1 MHNIEYLMKIYDE
14 IAPLKLDGILND
26 ILNGHIQ
33 LDETRASIRKLKP
46 NKAAGIDGI
55 PSEFYKHA
63 GGNLDAPL
71 TALFNHTFDCGL
83 YPDTWC
89 EGIINPLYKRE
100 NPNLP
105 ENYRK
110 ISITPALGKI
120 FDSIL
125 SNRLQ
130 YAKECL
136 LVDDPF
142 QNGFKAKTSA
152 VDNIFMLNG
161 IIQKCKLNR
170 RPLYA
175 CFVDFKSA
183 FDFVNRSA
191 LLSKLYSNGVQ
202 GKFLQTLKSM
212 FQNARSK
219 VKWGGKIGEL
229 FENAYGVL
237 QGGVLSPTL
246 FRLFL
251 DDMTGYLNRNNGV
264 GIGNININYLLVAD
278 DLVLLSESPSG
289 LQNLIN
295 GVEKFC
301 SQWHMLVNLTK
312 TKVVLFNNRF
322 APIQKRGIRF
332 QFNNLPVEEKDCY
345 NYLGAII
352 SNGNRF
358 EQYIEY
364 KRDKALRA
372 IYSSRGLTRD
382 VVGNQLPIHL
392 ILKIFDTQIQPIL
405 DYGCEIWYNGK
416 SRTRLESV
424 HTTYIKRVL
433 GVKPQTS
440 NPYMVKRADS
450 HFWPDSKSYS
460 YDIGWKSLN

>member
-1 MHNIEYLMKIYDE
+1 MKTYDE

-26 ILNGHIQ
+26 ILNGPIQ
-33 LDETRASIRKLKP
+33 LNKTRASIRKLKS
-46 NKAAGIDGI
+46 NKAADIDGI
-55 PSEFYKHA
+55 ESEFYKHA

-110 ISITPALGKI
+110 ISITPALGQI

-125 SNRLQ
+125 NNRLQ

-136 LVDDPF
+136 LKDDPF
-142 QNGFKAKTSA
+142 QNRFKAKTSA

-161 IIQKCKLNR
+161 IIQKCKLNG

-191 LLSKLYSNGVQ
+191 LLFKLYSNGVQ

-212 FQNARSK
+212 FQNARSR
-219 VKWGGKIGEL
+219 VKWGEKIGEL

-237 QGGVLSPTL
+237 HGGVLSPTL
-246 FRLFL
+246 FELIL

-264 GIGNININYLLVAD
+264 GIGNIKFNYLLFTD
-278 DLVLLSESPSG
+278 DLVLLKESPSG

-301 SQWHMLVNLTK
+301 SQWHMLVNLRK

-322 APIQKRGIRF
+322 FLIQNRGIRF
-332 QFNNLPVEEKDCY
+332 KRNNLPVEEKDCY
-345 NYLGAII
+345 NYLGVII

-358 EQYIEY
+358 EQYIEH

-382 VVGNQLPIHL
+382 VVENQLPIHL

-424 HTTYIKRVL
+424 HTTYIKRAL
-433 GVKPQTS
+433 GVNLKPQTW
-440 NPYMVKRADS
+440 PYMVRRTDS
-450 HFWPDSKSYS
+450 HF
-460 YDIGWKSLN
+460 

>member
-1 MHNIEYLMKIYDE
+1 MQNIEYLMKPYDE

-26 ILNGHIQ
+26 ILNDPIQ
-33 LDETRASIRKLKP
+33 LDEKRASFRKLKP
-46 NKAAGIDGI
+46 NKAAGIDRI

-63 GGNLDAPL
+63 GENLDAPL

-83 YPDTWC
+83 YPNTWW
-89 EGIINPLYKRE
+89 EGITNPLYKRE

-125 SNRLQ
+125 NNHLQ
-130 YAKECL
+130 YAKGYL
-136 LVDDPF
+136 LMDDPF
-142 QNGFKAKTSA
+142 QNGFKTKTSA

-161 IIQKCKLNR
+161 IIQKRKLNG

-175 CFVDFKSA
+175 CFVDSKSA

-191 LLSKLYSNGVQ
+191 LLFKLYSNRVQ

-212 FQNARSK
+212 FQNARSR
-219 VKWGGKIGEL
+219 VKWSGKIGEL

-246 FRLFL
+246 FKSFL
-251 DDMTGYLNRNNGV
+251 YDMTGYLNRNYGV
-264 GIGNININYLLVAD
+264 GIGNINVNYLLFAD

-322 APIQKRGIRF
+322 VPIQNRGIRF
-332 QFNNLPVEEKDCY
+332 KFNNLPVEK
-345 NYLGAII
+345 
-352 SNGNRF
+352 
-358 EQYIEY
+358 
-364 KRDKALRA
+364 K
-372 IYSSRGLTRD
+372 GLL
-382 VVGNQLPIHL
+382 QLPKCYH
-392 ILKIFDTQIQPIL
+392 Q
-405 DYGCEIWYNGK
+405 
-416 SRTRLESV
+416 
-424 HTTYIKRVL
+424 
-433 GVKPQTS
+433 
-440 NPYMVKRADS
+440 
-450 HFWPDSKSYS
+450 
-460 YDIGWKSLN
+460 